1 MSPDKT
7 PERTRTA
14 SGTTVL
20 GVSDLTVG
28 YNGVPIVHNVSLELV
43 AGNTA
48 CVVGPN
54 GCGKSTLLK
63 GLAGLI
69 KPMGGTVE
77 LMERGDITEMS
88 TAERA
93 ANGMGYVPQID
104 DVFRPLTVEEN
115 IVIGGYT
122 LPREKV
128 AANKDRVL
136 ELFPRLKSM
145 LKRHAGVLSG
155 GERKMLA
162 MARVLMLEPKVLLL
176 DEPTAGLTE
185 EMATRLLDEQLAEL
199 KASGIAVLL
208 VEQRAN
214 LAMASADWA
223 YVLATGRVRRSGS
236 AAELRA
242 DPSFSHIFLGGT
254 EEALLAGA
262 DGTTTTEGEVRCS

>member
-1 MSPDKT
+1 MSPDES
-7 PERTRTA
+7 PVGSRMN

-20 GVSDLTVG
+20 GVRDLTVG
-28 YNGVPIVHNVSLELV
+28 YNGVPIVHDVSLELV
-43 AGNTA
+43 AGTTA

-63 GLAGLI
+63 GLAGLV
-69 KPMGGTVE
+69 KPMGGVVD
-77 LMERGDITEMS
+77 LAGRGDITGMS

-93 ANGMGYVPQID
+93 VSGMGYVPQID
-104 DVFRPLTVEEN
+104 DVFKPLTVEEN

-122 LPREKV
+122 LSRSKV
-128 AANKDRVL
+128 AANKERVL

-162 MARVLMLEPKVLLL
+162 MARVLMLEPTVLLL

-185 EMATRLLDEQLAEL
+185 EMASRLLDEQLTEL
-199 KASGIAVLL
+199 KADGIAVLL

-236 AAELRA
+236 AAQLRA

-254 EEALLAGA
+254 EEALVAA
-262 DGTTTTEGEVRCS
+262 AETTDTEGEVRCS

>member
-1 MSPDKT
+1 MLMSQDDTRMSPG
-7 PERTRTA
+7 A
-14 SGTTVL
+14 AVL
-20 GVSDLTVG
+20 GVHELTVG
-28 YNGVPIVHNVSLELV
+28 YNGVPIVHNVSLELT
-43 AGNTA
+43 AGKTA

-63 GLAGLI
+63 GLAGLV

-77 LMERGDITEMS
+77 LAGRGDITTLS

-93 ANGMGYVPQID
+93 AAGMGYVPQID
-104 DVFRPLTVEEN
+104 DVFKPLTVEEN
-115 IVIGGYT
+115 IVIGGYR
-122 LPREKV
+122 LSRDKV
-128 AANKDRVL
+128 AANKERVL
-136 ELFPRLKSM
+136 ELFPRLKTM

-185 EMATRLLDEQLAEL
+185 EMASRLLDEQLAEL

-254 EEALLAGA
+254 EEVILSGA
-262 DGTTTTEGEVRCS
+262 AEDTKTEGEVRCS

>member
-1 MSPDKT
+1 MSPNKT
-7 PERTRTA
+7 PDRTPA
-14 SGTTVL
+14 PAGTTVL
-20 GVSDLTVG
+20 GVRDLTVG
-28 YNGVPIVHNVSLELV
+28 YNGVPIVHDVSLELV

-63 GLAGLI
+63 GLAGLVT
-69 KPMGGTVE
+69 PMGGTVE
-77 LMERGDITEMS
+77 LAGRGDITTMS
-88 TAERA
+88 TADRA

-104 DVFRPLTVEEN
+104 DVFKPLTVEEN

-122 LPREKV
+122 LARDKV
-128 AANKDRVL
+128 AANKERVL
-136 ELFPRLKSM
+136 ELFPRLKAM

-185 EMATRLLDEQLAEL
+185 EMASRLLDEQLAEL

-262 DGTTTTEGEVRCS
+262 DETTKTEGEVRCS

>member
-1 MSPDKT
+1 MRMSPD
-7 PERTRTA
+7 EAGTA
-14 SGTTVL
+14 TGMKVL
-20 GVSDLTVG
+20 GVQDLTVG
-28 YNGVPIVHNVSLELV
+28 YNGVPIVHNVSLELI

-69 KPMGGTVE
+69 KPMGGTVD
-77 LMERGDITEMS
+77 LVDRGDITGMS
-88 TAERA
+88 TADRA
-93 ANGMGYVPQID
+93 ASGIGYVPQID
-104 DVFRPLTVEEN
+104 DVFKPLTVEEN

-122 LPREKV
+122 LSRDKV
-128 AANKDRVL
+128 AAGKERVL
-136 ELFPRLKSM
+136 ELFPRLKAM

-162 MARVLMLEPKVLLL
+162 MARVLMLEPTVLLL

-185 EMATRLLDEQLAEL
+185 EMASRLLDEQLAEL

-236 AAELRA
+236 AAQLRA

-254 EEALLAGA
+254 EETFIGNAE
-262 DGTTTTEGEVRCS
+262 TTETEGEVRCS

>member
-1 MSPDKT
+1 MSRDSAAPVLGQK
-7 PERTRTA
+7 
-14 SGTTVL
+14 VL
-20 GVSDLTVG
+20 GVTDLSVG
-28 YNGVPIVHNVSLELV
+28 YNGVAIVHGVSLEV
-43 AGNTA
+43 TAGTTS

-63 GLAGLI
+63 GLAGLVT
-69 KPMGGTVE
+69 PMAGTVE
-77 LMERGDITEMS
+77 LKDRGDITTMS

-93 ANGMGYVPQID
+93 AGGMGYVPQID
-104 DVFRPLTVEEN
+104 DVFKPLTVEEN

-122 LPREKV
+122 LPRNKV
-128 AANKDRVL
+128 AANKERVL
-136 ELFPRLKSM
+136 ELFPRLKTM

-162 MARVLMLEPKVLLL
+162 MARVLMLEPTVLLL

-185 EMATRLLDEQLAEL
+185 EMASRLLDEQLAEL
-199 KASGIAVLL
+199 KTGGIAILL

-223 YVLATGRVRRSGS
+223 YVLASGRVRRSGS

-254 EEALLAGA
+254 EENFASS
-262 DGTTTTEGEVRCS
+262 TQNEGEVRCS